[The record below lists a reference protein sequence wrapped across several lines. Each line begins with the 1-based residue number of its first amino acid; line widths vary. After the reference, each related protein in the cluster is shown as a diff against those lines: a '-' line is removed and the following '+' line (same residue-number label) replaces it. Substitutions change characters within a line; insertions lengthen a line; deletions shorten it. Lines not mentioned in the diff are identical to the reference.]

1 MKPDAAGDS
10 LHIRADFLGQ
20 VGNLIDERDLCG
32 EKRVRSIFDELSGA
46 ASGVQNGRLIE
57 VEWPVDFR
65 KESARTVLVSAG
77 DNTIGMFEV
86 LDRSSFAQEFW
97 VRHDGK
103 ISIWAGFAHDA
114 VDLIAGADGDGRFRD
129 NHSEAIKCGGYFSR
143 SCVDI

>member
-46 ASGVQNGRLIE
+46 AAGVQNGRLIE

-65 KESARTVLVSAG
+65 KESARTGLVSAG
-77 DNTIGMFEV
+77 DNTVRRVEV
-86 LDRSSFAQEFW
+86 LAPSSFPREFW
-97 VRHDGK
+97 GRPHSK
-103 ISIWAGFAHDA
+103 SPILAAFA
-114 VDLIAGADGDGRFRD
+114 
-129 NHSEAIKCGGYFSR
+129 
-143 SCVDI
+143 